1 MRKSQAEKVLNREVT
16 SFGRR
21 MSILTFEEMLATSQ
35 FKEAHKQFVDYI
47 AKAKGHANPELRNF
61 VLKKAIMFSGA
72 VGTDVTHRTVIHF
85 PLGGKSIKLREKE
98 HALIENL
105 NRQYCW
111 LLVSAY
117 ESYESFLKELYAC
130 MGFLDTAL
138 WQCNDYGSVSP
149 SQVNKLRLQW
159 FKDRVRD
166 RANPKFREGVSYV
179 LQRFRNTFHSIA
191 SYEKTTLSS
200 GRMSLYSDGLLH
212 HSVDTLPLA
221 MTCHLA
227 EKLRHAI
234 VHNQGSINSIQSLC
248 ASIGVNGMKKSAI
261 VSSYTRA
268 STEVAYIWLVYDE
281 KGMLDY
287 RFLSLRI
294 SHLFESL
301 CAHAC
306 LLYKSCLGH
315 FGKSPYWDRQNKK
328 PKVE

>member
-1 MRKSQAEKVLNREVT
+1 
-16 SFGRR
+16 
-21 MSILTFEEMLATSQ
+21 MSILEFEEMLATIQ

-47 AKAKGHANPELRNF
+47 TKTKDHVKPELRNLI
-61 VLKKAIMFSGA
+61 LKKAFIFSGA
-72 VGTDVTHRTVIHF
+72 SGTDVTRKPAIRF
-85 PLGGKSIKLREKE
+85 PFGGKSIKVAEKE
-98 HALIENL
+98 HALLENL

-117 ESYESFLKELYAC
+117 ESYESFLKVLYAC

-159 FKDRVRD
+159 FKDRVRN
-166 RANPKFREGVSYV
+166 RANPNFREGASYA
-179 LQRFRNTFHSIA
+179 LHRFRKTFPSIA
-191 SYEKTTLSS
+191 SYENTMLSS
-200 GRMSLYSDGLLH
+200 GRMSLYSDGFLH
-212 HSVDTLPLA
+212 HSFDTLPLA
-221 MTCHLA
+221 MTCRLV
-227 EKLRHAI
+227 EKLRHEI
-234 VHNQGSINSIQSLC
+234 VHNQGSINSMQSLC
-248 ASIGVNGMKKSAI
+248 ASIGVNGRKKIAI
-261 VSSYTRA
+261 VSSYTKVP
-268 STEVAYIWLVYDE
+268 TESAYIWLLYDE
-281 KGMLDY
+281 KGLLDY

-328 PKVE
+328 PND